1 MAEVE
6 DALASAAELRFQ
18 QRLGTHV
25 RLRSFTGMARY
36 SFKIEDGEEFSDSEE
51 LPDDEAAWYQAL
63 RTVRD
68 IESTLRSTG
77 GAWSLVVV
85 REGDPLY
92 RIDVR
97 AQKLS

>member
-1 MAEVE
+1 MRVPP
-6 DALASAAELRFQ
+6 
-18 QRLGTHV
+18 
-25 RLRSFTGMARY
+25 FTWMVRY
-36 SFKIEDGEEFSDSEE
+36 SFKITDGGDFSDSEE
-51 LPDDEAAWYQAL
+51 LPDDEAAWHQAL

-68 IESTLRSTG
+68 IESTLSSNG
-77 GAWSLVVV
+77 GDWSLVVH